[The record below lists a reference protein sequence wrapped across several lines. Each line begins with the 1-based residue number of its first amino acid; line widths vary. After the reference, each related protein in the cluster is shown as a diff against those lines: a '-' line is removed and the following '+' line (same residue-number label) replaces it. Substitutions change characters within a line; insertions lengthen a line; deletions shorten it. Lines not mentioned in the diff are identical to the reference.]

1 MKKMTVLLCIF
12 AIHILSAQESKRVLF
27 IGNSYT
33 GVNNLP
39 QLTKDLS
46 LSAGDTLIIDSHT
59 PGGQTFQGHFSNVTV
74 NSKIAQGNWDFV
86 VLQEQSQRPSF
97 PDSQVESD
105 VYPFARKLDSLVHQ
119 YNICG
124 ETIFYMT
131 WGRKNG
137 DAANCPF
144 WPPVCTYSGMDSL
157 LYLRYMQMA
166 EDNNALVSPVGKL
179 WNYLRENHP
188 EIELYSSDE
197 SHPSLAGSY
206 AAACSFYATIFKK
219 SPDLISN
226 DYGLNANEAT
236 LIRNAADIVVFDS
249 LSNWDF
255 SNDDVVS
262 NFNYTLLE
270 NNTMELTNLSIN
282 AENYQWI
289 IDDTLVFYQEN
300 LVHEFGTSNS
310 GIHSI
315 ELHAWNNCGDTVTN
329 IQSITIGL
337 NSQNE
342 NGLLNFNVYP
352 NPFEDMLTISSE
364 NETNVFL
371 KNIDG
376 QIIVGSGFKKQHL
389 LELKGI
395 SSGVY
400 FLQIQDLN
408 GFNFMEKLIKK

>member
-1 MKKMTVLLCIF
+1 MLFLF
-12 AIHILSAQESKRVLF
+12 ATHSVNAQESKRVLF

-59 PGGQTFQGHFSNVTV
+59 PGGQTFQGHFSNATV
-74 NSKIAQGNWDFV
+74 NTKIAQGNWDFV

-105 VYPFARKLDSLVHQ
+105 VFPFAKKLDSLVNL
-119 YNICG
+119 YNDCG

-137 DAANCPF
+137 DAGNCAF
-144 WPPVCTYSGMDSL
+144 WPPVCTYTGMDSL

-166 EDNNALVSPVGKL
+166 QDNSALVSPVGKL

-219 SPDLISN
+219 SPILITN
-226 DYGLNANEAT
+226 DYGLNASDAAA
-236 LIRNAADIVVFDS
+236 IRNATFTVVFDS

-262 NFNYTLLE
+262 NFTYSLLD
-270 NNTMELTNLSIN
+270 NNIIECTNLSLN
-282 AENYQWI
+282 AEYYQWI
-289 IDDTLVFYQEN
+289 VDDTIVTFEEN

-310 GIHSI
+310 GIHTI
-315 ELHAWNNCGDTVTN
+315 ELLSWNNCGDTVTN
-329 IQSITIGL
+329 IQSITIGS
-337 NSQNE
+337 NSQNDSE
-342 NGLLNFNVYP
+342 LLNFSVFP
-352 NPFEDMLTISSE
+352 NPFEDKLTILGE
-364 NETNVFL
+364 NETHVFL

-376 QIIVGSGFKKQHL
+376 QIIIESEFKKQHL

-400 FLQIQDLN
+400 FLQIKDLN
-408 GFNFMEKLIKK
+408 GFIFQEKLIKK